1 MLVVTARDFHAA
13 PLAAI
18 ANCRRLAVFALPA
31 IGCDAYPQTFF
42 SRSEAFIVLCAT
54 PKMDAEAQKLV
65 ESGKLTAKAAEQLEK
80 LKPGTFCLHKSWG
93 FGRVTEWNLLLNQI
107 VIDFASKKAHPMQ
120 VQYAAENLT
129 PLAREHF
136 LARKANNLTSIK
148 TLARDEPVAVVRNI
162 VESLGGQATVA
173 QIGEWL
179 VNDVLTEAEWKR
191 WWESTKKLLKA
202 SGAFSIPAKNTEPIQ
217 LRGEGVSHTDELIAS
232 FNKARQPKEQ
242 IAALEQIIRFHQQFK
257 EPEKQLQPFI
267 ATIENMAVR
276 NQKMHPEL
284 AFEFIIARDDLLGR
298 VPQLRTTHIGL
309 TLSKLILEEEKRL
322 ISVLPKLPAAKE
334 KRVLQAL
341 PSALGPRW
349 TERALCLMQGSHGR
363 MVTQIPRILSE
374 AGQHAELR
382 TMLERSIREHSATS
396 EMLAW
401 LCHGRERWSELI
413 TPELLGAIFA
423 TLERDQ
429 HSAPGRAS
437 KLHRALVEDRQLLG
451 DIFRKADIAIARDAM
466 RRLQLSPLFDELTKR
481 SLLARIVKVYP
492 ELESMITGAQPQE
505 KTAQLIVSWSSLE
518 KRKAEYEELVKVKIP
533 ENSKEIALARSYGDL
548 SENFEFKAAKQMQS
562 VLMRR
567 KAELEQML
575 HNARGTSFENVDTSH
590 VSIGTIIRLRS
601 VETNKEETY
610 TILGAWDGEPER
622 HIISY
627 QTATGQALLGHKLG
641 ESVSLNTDHGVSQFL
656 IVSIQPSPP
665 DETAPVPTLPRE
677 SAVEA
682 AIAE

>member
-1 MLVVTARDFHAA
+1 MEPEL
-13 PLAAI
+13 
-18 ANCRRLAVFALPA
+18 
-31 IGCDAYPQTFF
+31 
-42 SRSEAFIVLCAT
+42 E
-54 PKMDAEAQKLV
+54 KLV
-65 ESGKLTAKAAEQLEK
+65 ESGKLTATGAEQLEK

-309 TLSKLILEEEKRL
+309 TLPKLILEEEKRL
-322 ISVLPKLPAAKE
+322 ILVLPKLPAAKE

-423 TLERDQ
+423 TLEREQ
-429 HSAPGRAS
+429 HGNAGRAS

-451 DIFRKADIAIARDAM
+451 DIFKKTDVAVARDAM

-492 ELESMITGAQPQE
+492 ELESMIIGTQPQE
-505 KTAQLIVSWSSLE
+505 RTMPLIVSWSSLE
-518 KRKAEYEELVKVKIP
+518 KRKAEYEQLVKVKIP
-533 ENSKEIALARSYGDL
+533 ENSREIALARSYGDL

-575 HNARGTSFENVDTSH
+575 HNARGTSFENVDTSR

-610 TILGAWDGEPER
+610 TILGAWDGDPDR

-627 QTATGQALLGHKLG
+627 QTAIGQALLGRKLG
-641 ESVSLNTDHGVSQFL
+641 ETVSLNTDHGSAQVT
-656 IVSIQPSPP
+656 IVSIESAPRDQ
-665 DETAPVPTLPRE
+665 TAPVPTLLRE
-677 SAVEA
+677 SAVEP